1 MVYKLTSNSFVNQTR
16 PAWLAFCIFS
26 ATMFF
31 RQGLDEALENLSALS
46 HIANKKVGIYIT
58 IALLLLFSA
67 KDLSD

>member
-1 MVYKLTSNSFVNQTR
+1 
-16 PAWLAFCIFS
+16 
-26 ATMFF
+26 MFF